1 MEFFKSQNPMIS
13 VIKGV
18 AVSLLFTIILLTIF
32 SALLAYTSLSE
43 ETIKP
48 VILTVTGISILVG
61 SSICTRK
68 LKKDGLINGAL
79 IGGIYILI
87 LYLISSAI
95 HSNFSLNLMSII
107 MIVIRN
113 DCRNIWRNNRC

>member
-1 MEFFKSQNPMIS
+1 MIS
-13 VIKGV
+13 VVKGV
-18 AVSLLFTIILLTIF
+18 AVSLWFTIILLTIF

-68 LKKDGLINGAL
+68 LKKDGLKNGAL